1 LLGEK
6 EYFRLYKDIPPP
18 PVSSESKHSIILV
31 EDNIKI
37 RDLLAGYFALAKYN
51 TYEASS
57 SNECLE
63 IINRLYGKVDVVLVN
78 GNIAADMSPM
88 LIVNIKKLNPTIKV
102 FTISENESYKTR
114 VLDYGADDF
123 AVQPISPT
131 TIVEKTSLLLMKKPA
146 GSV

>member
-1 LLGEK
+1 MH
-6 EYFRLYKDIPPP
+6 KDIPPP
-18 PVSSESKHSIILV
+18 PVSSESRHSIILV

-37 RDLLAGYFALAKYN
+37 RDLLAGYFALAKYD
-51 TYEASS
+51 TYDTAT

-63 IINRLYGKVDVVLVN
+63 IIKRLYGKVDVVLVN
-78 GNIAADMSPM
+78 GNIAADMGPM

-102 FTISENESYKTR
+102 FTIAENESYKTR
-114 VLDYGADDF
+114 VLDYGADEF

-146 GSV
+146 SSL